1 MLIKL
6 RKAQS
11 TAEYALVFTA
21 VIAFLAVGQVLLK
34 GALKKKA
41 QQALGY
47 YDDQTTGGDIDL
59 SSYGTEALP
68 EYEQQH
74 YDTVVSAQ
82 DYLNERVVK
91 KGGAEEKIYKTK
103 QKREGTTIEV
113 DTLEE

>member
-11 TAEYALVFTA
+11 TAEYALVITA
-21 VIAFLAVGQVLLK
+21 VIAFLAVGQTLLK

-47 YDDQTTGGDIDL
+47 YDAQTTGGDIDL
-59 SSYGTEALP
+59 SQYGTGELP
-68 EYEQQH
+68 KYEQQH
-74 YDTVVSAQ
+74 YDTIVRAQ
-82 DYLNERVVK
+82 DYLNERVTK

-113 DTLEE
+113 DTLD